1 MLPTTL
7 NDALEELNGSTLF
20 RQQLGDTYV
29 DYFIALKQAE
39 LARYKNFIEENRDDD
54 AVNGVSQWEQDE
66 YFDFF

>member
-39 LARYKNFIEENRDDD
+39 LARYTNFIEENRDDD